1 MSDTELDNQQI
12 IEKAIH
18 ALFSID
24 ELAGKIALHG
34 GQALIAYNI
43 SHRASQDI
51 DLYVS
56 ENTITERQLDLIKDA
71 LTEEFNDS
79 DMEVRKSKIAHL
91 PSRTKPER
99 LTKIT
104 ASIAS
109 QRSNAKDNT
118 KSPIRRFGENKGLD
132 IEISLNNNM
141 FHLTTIDSQD
151 VTITVSSLTRIVYEK
166 ILSLCE
172 NSPRYLTAHPG
183 KGNVR
188 KSLRTKDMFD
198 IASILRARTEL
209 QAQLTNADEIRFL
222 NTLMEDIAV
231 TKEDLAG
238 FMNDVTMYEDQYQEE
253 YETVNETLVP
263 VKERIDFAVAKA
275 RVLNLL
281 TLILNEM

>member
-1 MSDTELDNQQI
+1 MTDAELDNPQI
-12 IEKAIH
+12 IEKALH

-51 DLYVS
+51 DLYIS

-71 LTEEFNDS
+71 LDEEFNDS
-79 DMEVRKSKIAHL
+79 GMEVRKFKIVHL

-118 KSPIRRFGENKGLD
+118 KSPIRRFGDNKGLD

-141 FHLTTIDSQD
+141 FHLATIDSQD

-198 IASILRARTEL
+198 VASILRARTDL

-231 TKEDLAG
+231 NKEDLAG

-263 VKERIDFAVAKA
+263 VKERIDFTDAKTMM
-275 RVLNLL
+275 LDLL

>member
-1 MSDTELDNQQI
+1 MTDAELDNQQI

-56 ENTITERQLDLIKDA
+56 ENTITERQRGLIKDA
-71 LTEEFNDS
+71 LTEEFKDS
-79 DMEVRKSKIAHL
+79 DMEVRKFRIAHL
-91 PSRTKPER
+91 PSGTAPER

-104 ASIAS
+104 ANIARKS
-109 QRSNAKDNT
+109 DST
-118 KSPIRRFGENKGLD
+118 KKNRKSAIIQFGDSKGLD

-141 FHLTTIDSQD
+141 FHLSTIDSQD
-151 VTITVSSLTRIVYEK
+151 VVITVSSLTRIVYEK
-166 ILSLCE
+166 ILSSCE
-172 NSPRYLTAHPG
+172 NSPSYVNAHPG
-183 KGNVR
+183 KGNVKR
-188 KSLRTKDMFD
+188 NLRAKDMFD
-198 IASILRARTEL
+198 ISSILQTRTDISE
-209 QAQLTNADEIRFL
+209 QLTNPEEIDFL
-222 NTLMEDIAV
+222 RTMMEDISVA
-231 TKEDLAG
+231 KDDLIS
-238 FMNDVTMYEDQYQEE
+238 FKNDMTLHEDQYREE
-253 YETVNETLVP
+253 YENVNQTLVP
-263 VKERIDFAVAKA
+263 VNERIDFAVAKA

>member
-1 MSDTELDNQQI
+1 MTDAELDNPQI
-12 IEKAIH
+12 IEKTLH

-51 DLYVS
+51 DLYIS

-71 LTEEFNDS
+71 LKEEFNDS
-79 DMEVRKSKIAHL
+79 GMEVRKFKIAHL

-132 IEISLNNNM
+132 IEISLDNNM
-141 FHLTTIDSQD
+141 FQLDTIDSQD

-198 IASILRARTEL
+198 ISSILRARTDL
-209 QAQLTNADEIRFL
+209 QAQLVDVDEIRFL
-222 NTLMEDIAV
+222 NTLMENIAV

-238 FMNDVTMYEDQYQEE
+238 FMNDVNLHEDWYRKE

-263 VKERIDFAVAKA
+263 VKERIDFTDAKA
-275 RVLNLL
+275 MMLNLL
-281 TLILNEM
+281 TLILNGM

>member
-1 MSDTELDNQQI
+1 MNETELDNQQI
-12 IEKAIH
+12 IEKTLH

-51 DLYVS
+51 DLYIR
-56 ENTITERQLDLIKDA
+56 ENTITEQQLGLIKDA
-71 LTEEFNDS
+71 LDEEFNDS
-79 DMEVRKSKIAHL
+79 GMEVRKFKIVHL

-118 KSPIRRFGENKGLD
+118 KSPIRRFGDSKGLD
-132 IEISLNNNM
+132 IEISLDNNM
-141 FHLTTIDSQD
+141 FHLATIDSQD

-198 IASILRARTEL
+198 IASILRARRDL

-222 NTLMEDIAV
+222 DTLMENIAV

-238 FMNDVTMYEDQYQEE
+238 FMNDVNLHEDQYREE

-263 VKERIDFAVAKA
+263 VKERIDFADAKTMM
-275 RVLNLL
+275 LDLL

>member
-1 MSDTELDNQQI
+1 MNETELDNQQI
-12 IEKAIH
+12 IEKTLH

-51 DLYVS
+51 DLYIS
-56 ENTITERQLDLIKDA
+56 ENTITEQQLGLIKDA
-71 LTEEFNDS
+71 LDEEFNDS
-79 DMEVRKSKIAHL
+79 GMEVRKFKIAHL

-109 QRSNAKDNT
+109 QSSNAKDNT
-118 KSPIRRFGENKGLD
+118 KSPIRRFGDSKGLD
-132 IEISLNNNM
+132 IEISLDNNM

-151 VTITVSSLTRIVYEK
+151 VTITVSSLTRIIYEK

-198 IASILRARTEL
+198 IASILRARSDL

-222 NTLMEDIAV
+222 NTLMENIAV

-263 VKERIDFAVAKA
+263 VKERIDFTDAKTMM
-275 RVLNLL
+275 LNLL
-281 TLILNEM
+281 TPILNEM

>member
-51 DLYVS
+51 DLYIS

-263 VKERIDFAVAKA
+263 VKERIDFTDAKTMM
-275 RVLNLL
+275 LDLL
-281 TLILNEM
+281 TLILNGM

>member
-1 MSDTELDNQQI
+1 MTDAELDNPQI
-12 IEKAIH
+12 IEKALH

-51 DLYVS
+51 DLYIS

-71 LTEEFNDS
+71 LKEEFNDS
-79 DMEVRKSKIAHL
+79 GMEVRKFKIAHL

-109 QRSNAKDNT
+109 QRLKAKDNT

-172 NSPRYLTAHPG
+172 NSPRYLDHHHG

-222 NTLMEDIAV
+222 NTLMESIAV

-263 VKERIDFAVAKA
+263 VKERIDFTDAKTMM
-275 RVLNLL
+275 LDLL
-281 TLILNEM
+281 TPILNEM

>member
-1 MSDTELDNQQI
+1 
-12 IEKAIH
+12 
-18 ALFSID
+18 
-24 ELAGKIALHG
+24 
-34 GQALIAYNI
+34 
-43 SHRASQDI
+43 
-51 DLYVS
+51 
-56 ENTITERQLDLIKDA
+56 
-71 LTEEFNDS
+71 
-79 DMEVRKSKIAHL
+79 MEVRKSKIAHL
-91 PSRTKPER
+91 PSGTKPER

-263 VKERIDFAVAKA
+263 VKERIDFTDAKTMM
-275 RVLNLL
+275 LDLL